1 MVKLTGYKKV
11 KAAVFISGTGSN
23 LKSLIKFS
31 KKKKSPI
38 SIDLIISNNPK
49 AKGLKLGKIN
59 KIKRKVYNFKKKYK
73 IENQILSDLKKHK
86 IKMICLAGFMEILSR
101 NFITKFK
108 GKILNIHP
116 SLLPKYKGLNTHQ
129 RALNN
134 NEKYSGCTV
143 HFVNSKLDSG
153 KIILQKKVKISKN
166 DTKNSLARKVLVQEH
181 KLYPRSILKIFS
193 LWKRNLFLF

>member
-11 KAAVFISGTGSN
+11 KTAVFISGTGSN
-23 LKSLIKFS
+23 LKSLIEFS

-38 SIDLIISNNPK
+38 SINLIISNNPK

-59 KIKRKVYNFKKKYK
+59 KIKRKVYSFKRKYK
-73 IENQILSDLKKHK
+73 IENKILSDLKEQK

-101 NFITKFK
+101 NFINKFK

-129 RALNN
+129 RALDN
-134 NEKYSGCTV
+134 NEKYTGCSV

-166 DTKNSLARKVLVQEH
+166 DTKNSLARKVLIQEH

-193 LWKRNLFLF
+193 L

>member
-1 MVKLTGYKKV
+1 MVKLTGYKKI
-11 KAAVFISGTGSN
+11 KTAVFISGNGSN

-31 KKKKSPI
+31 KTKKSPI
-38 SIDLIISNNPK
+38 FINLIVSNTLK

-59 KIKRKVYNFKKKYK
+59 KIKKKVLNFKKKK
-73 IENQILSDLKKHK
+73 KSENQLISILKERK
-86 IKMICLAGFMEILSR
+86 INLICLAGFMEILSQ
-101 NFITKFK
+101 NFISKFK

-116 SLLPKYKGLNTHQ
+116 SLLPEYKGLNTHQ
-129 RALNN
+129 RTLDN

-166 DTKNSLARKVLVQEH
+166 DTKNSLAKKVLVQEH
-181 KLYPRSILKIFS
+181 KLYPKAILKVFN
-193 LWKRNLFLF
+193 R